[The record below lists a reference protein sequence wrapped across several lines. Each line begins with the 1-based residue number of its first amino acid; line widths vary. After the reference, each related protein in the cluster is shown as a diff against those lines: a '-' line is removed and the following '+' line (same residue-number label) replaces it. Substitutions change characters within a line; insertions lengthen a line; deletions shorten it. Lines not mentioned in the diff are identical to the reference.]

1 MLALFVIMGLV
12 AGGLASSNSCTT
24 EDRREMQL
32 MWANVWSAQF
42 TGRRLAIAQAVFKDL
57 FAHVPDAVGLF
68 DRVHGTEIDSSEF
81 KAHCIRVVNGLD
93 SAIGLLSDPSTL
105 NEQLSH
111 LATQHQERAG
121 VTKGGFSAIAQ
132 SFLRVMP
139 QVASC
144 FNPDAWSRC
153 FNRITN
159 GMTEG
164 LAE

>member
-1 MLALFVIMGLV
+1 A
-12 AGGLASSNSCTT
+12 ASCTT

-32 MWANVWSAQF
+32 MWGNVWSAQF
-42 TGRRLAIAQAVFKDL
+42 TGRRIAIAQAVFKDL
-57 FAHVPDAVGLF
+57 FANVPDAVGLF
-68 DRVHGTEIDSSEF
+68 GAVKGDEVNSNEF

-93 SAIGLLSDPSTL
+93 SSIGLLSDPATL

-111 LATQHQERAG
+111 LATQHKARSG

-153 FNRITN
+153 FNRITT
-159 GMTEG
+159 GMTEP
-164 LAE
+164 LPA